1 MFLSCFL
8 GFYGTLVSKEILF
21 VQSDTETQANHFIQ
35 CINEEVVICAISVRA
50 RWELQIEIEIPPRA
64 DLGDN
69 LCCSFPRI
77 SGNIQGLCRKDK
89 GGQDRRVTESTTA
102 FR

>member
-1 MFLSCFL
+1 MGTNPTLGWGMPSSTKEIHLTNLSRKLRRADRENELDRLMFLSCFL

-50 RWELQIEIEIPPRA
+50 R
-64 DLGDN
+64 
-69 LCCSFPRI
+69 
-77 SGNIQGLCRKDK
+77 
-89 GGQDRRVTESTTA
+89 
-102 FR
+102 